1 MNNRKAYIA
10 VTALFAVA
18 SVPGAIM
25 NLVQPTV
32 AVEMMAKLGL
42 PLHLLTLVGLWKLA
56 GIVAIARPQMKRL
69 NEWAYAGFFFDLTGA
84 AYLHLAVGDVAG
96 APAPLVL
103 VALLIGSYVLRSS
116 WREAAADESLQAR
129 ASVARA

>member
-1 MNNRKAYIA
+1 MNKRKAYIA

-18 SVPGAIM
+18 SLPGAIM
-25 NLVQPTV
+25 NLVQPAV

-56 GIVAIARPQMKRL
+56 GIVAIVRPQMRRL

-84 AYLHLAVGDVAG
+84 AYLHIAVGDFAG
-96 APAPLVL
+96 APPPLVL
-103 VALLIGSYVLRSS
+103 LALLIGSYLLRSS
-116 WREAAADESLQAR
+116 WREDATDASPPVGAR
-129 ASVARA
+129 VTRT